1 MSFWVDVGEDNFA
14 DFRQAGSYYIDKTE
28 FVYELLNKNRSKVT
42 LITRPRRF
50 GKTLM
55 MSMLENFFDI
65 QKDSKH
71 IFEGLA
77 ITKHE
82 VNYI

>member
-1 MSFWVDVGEDNFA
+1 MAFDTSVGLA
-14 DFRQAGSYYIDKTE
+14 DFATLRNLDCYYVDKTE
-28 FVYELLNKNRSKVT
+28 FIYELVNKKNVVS

-55 MSMLENFFDI
+55 MSMLENFFNI
-65 QKDSKH
+65 QKDSKR

>member
-1 MSFWVDVGEDNFA
+1 MSFRVEVGEDDFIE
-14 DFRQAGSYYIDKTE
+14 FRQSGSYYIDKTE
-28 FVYELLNKNRSKVT
+28 FVYELLNDDTNKVT

-50 GKTLM
+50 GKSLM
-55 MSMLENFFDI
+55 MSMLKNFFDI

-71 IFEGLA
+71 IFEELA